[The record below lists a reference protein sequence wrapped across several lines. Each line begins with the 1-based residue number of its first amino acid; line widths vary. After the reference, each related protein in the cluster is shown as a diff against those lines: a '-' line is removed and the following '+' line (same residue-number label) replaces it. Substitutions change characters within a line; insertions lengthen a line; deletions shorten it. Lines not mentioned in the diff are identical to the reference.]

1 MHSLVE
7 LEDLGE
13 KSDSRIVMDFKLL
26 SLKLCL
32 VALND
37 EQVAPHAKI
46 ARRGYPYHSLPR
58 LGSWLLTLSL
68 GVQCGSR
75 FNLRIGQAHASLI
88 LLDRRFAHAMASLG

>member
-37 EQVAPHAKI
+37 EQVAPHAEI
-46 ARRGYPYHSLPR
+46 ARRGYPYHGLAW
-58 LGSWLLTLSL
+58 LGSRLLTLSL
-68 GVQCGSR
+68 GVQ
-75 FNLRIGQAHASLI
+75 
-88 LLDRRFAHAMASLG
+88 